1 MRRIAA
7 HYIFKEDLLHLHYI
21 EIDDHNNF
29 VGVFPLSEE
38 IAGTEF
44 YDGVVFPSHSTDL
57 DIDSLDSLKK
67 SGVADNIKKGNVID
81 VYQLRE
87 GLCSSTKLTTNKRS
101 CNSNI
106 K

>member
-7 HYIFKEDLLHLHYI
+7 HYIFKEDLLRLHYI
-21 EIDDHNNF
+21 EIDNHNAF
-29 VGVFPLSEE
+29 VGVFPLKEE
-38 IAGTEF
+38 IEGTEF
-44 YDGVVFPSHSTDL
+44 YDGIVFPSYSTDL

-67 SGVADNIKKGNVID
+67 SGVTDNIKDGDVID

-87 GLCSSTKLTTNKRS
+87 GQCSSTKLTTNKRS

-106 K
+106 